1 MREPFTVTI
10 LGQPASKSNRRRWVK
25 NRKTGKMLSIKSPEA
40 LAYEQSV
47 KAQVIRIAPLFLAP
61 IKATIHIWYKTHQS
75 DLDPSTLLAAL
86 QDRLYANDRAI
97 KEMHLFH
104 HIDKV
109 NPRAT
114 VTLEQLNDQ
123 QLSVS

>member
-1 MREPFTVTI
+1 
-10 LGQPASKSNRRRWVK
+10 
-25 NRKTGKMLSIKSPEA
+25 MLSIKSPEA

-86 QDRLYANDRAI
+86 QARLYANDRAI